1 MPLTDRARLAD
12 EARHPLIVGVWRAL
26 QPLQTVVS
34 FMNTGAHPDDETSA
48 MLAAMAWRDGIDISY
63 ACSTRG
69 EGGQNDIGT
78 EAGAALGVLR
88 TAEME
93 AACDILGLR
102 MYWLSEGPEDAI
114 FDFGFSKSGKETLG
128 RWGEDRTLARFVH
141 ILRRER
147 PDIICPTFLDVPG
160 QHGHHRA
167 MTEAA
172 HKVMDLAAD
181 PAFTGSDLPPWQVK
195 KLFLPAWSG
204 AGQAYDDDLPPPPA
218 TITVPGAGLDP
229 VTGWSFERIGQQSRA
244 FHATQ
249 AMGKWVPAGAE
260 RDWPLH
266 LADGRVEG
274 ADASLSGGLAV
285 MLADLKDCPHLAE
298 AQARTD
304 AARAAFPDADAI
316 LAEASAAFSALRHAT
331 EALTEAERAAF
342 GHKLDRKQQQLSHLI
357 RLASGVEI
365 HAIADHDFA
374 RPGDAVQV
382 TLETR
387 RGRAE
392 ALSVAP
398 LLPEGWTAE
407 PDDGAI
413 ALSIGDSAQHSDP
426 YPDTYLPGAPQAP
439 AVAVRI
445 TAHGQTSET
454 VLPLRP
460 APVMLPARSA
470 ALSPTAAVLNTATD
484 SRTLDLTLTD
494 ISPAGAEPGLDLPE
508 GWQAERT
515 ETGFRVTAPAALPEG
530 AYELTLT
537 LDGQPA
543 QTVRRIAHPHI
554 APRALATPAV
564 VTVRAVHVALP
575 KGRIGYIGGG
585 NDRVDHWLAAIGA
598 NVTALTDAE
607 LASDSALATYDTLVV
622 GIFAMRFR
630 EGLAQAMPRIN
641 DWVRAGGTL
650 VTLYHRPWD
659 AWDPDTIP
667 PARLEIGQPSLRW
680 RVTDENAEVTVLA
693 DHPALS
699 TPNPIGP
706 EDWENWHK
714 ERGLYFAKEWDNAY
728 TPLLS
733 MHDEGEAPLNGALL
747 AADIGKGRHIHTSL
761 ILHHQMERLTPGAFR
776 LMANLV
782 TPRDE

>member
-12 EARHPLIVGVWRAL
+12 EASHPLIVELWRAL

-93 AACDILGLR
+93 AACDVLGLR
-102 MYWLSEGPEDAI
+102 MYWLSEGPDDAI

-128 RWGEDRTLARFVH
+128 RWGEGRTLARFVH

-172 HKVMDLAAD
+172 HRVMDLAAD
-181 PAFTGSDLPPWQVK
+181 PAYPGSDLPPWQVK
-195 KLFLPAWSG
+195 KLLLPAWSG

-218 TITVPGAGLDP
+218 TIMIPGAGLDP

-266 LADGRVEG
+266 LADGRVDG
-274 ADASLSGGLAV
+274 AETSLSGGLAV
-285 MLADLKDCPHLAE
+285 TLTDLKDCPNLSE
-298 AQARTD
+298 SQARMD
-304 AARAAFPDADAI
+304 AARAAFPDAEAI
-316 LAEASAAFSALRHAT
+316 LAEASAALAALRQAA
-331 EALTEAERAAF
+331 EALTEAERTAF

-357 RLASGVEI
+357 RLASGVEV
-365 HAIADHDFA
+365 HAIADRDFA
-374 RPGDAVQV
+374 RPGETLQLA
-382 TLETR
+382 LETR
-387 RGRAE
+387 TGGADSLSITPVLPDGWAAE
-392 ALSVAP
+392 TQGNTVRLSVG
-398 LLPEGWTAE
+398 ETAQ
-407 PDDGAI
+407 P
-413 ALSIGDSAQHSDP
+413 SDP
-426 YPDTYLPGAPQAP
+426 YPDTYLPGAPRAP

-445 TAHGQTSET
+445 TAHDQTSET
-454 VLPLRP
+454 ALPLRP
-460 APVMLPARSA
+460 APAVLPTRSA

-484 SRTLDLTLTD
+484 ARTLDLTLTD
-494 ISPAGAEPGLDLPE
+494 ISPAGAEPGLALPE
-508 GWQAERT
+508 GWRAERT

-530 AYELTLT
+530 AYDLTLT
-537 LDGQPA
+537 LGGQPA
-543 QTVRRIAHPHI
+543 QTVRRIVHGHV

-564 VTVRAVHVALP
+564 VTVRAVNVTLP
-575 KGRIGYIGGG
+575 KARIGYIGGG

-598 NVTALTDAE
+598 DVTALTDAE
-607 LASDSALATYDTLVV
+607 LASDTALAAYDTLVV

-630 EGLAQAMPRIN
+630 DGLAQAMPRIN
-641 DWVRAGGTL
+641 EWVRAGGTL

-699 TPNPIGP
+699 TPNRIGP
-706 EDWENWHK
+706 EDWANWHK
-714 ERGLYFAKEWDNAY
+714 ERGLYFAKSWDAAY

-733 MHDEGEAPLNGALL
+733 MHDTGEAPLQGALL

-782 TPRDE
+782 TPRND